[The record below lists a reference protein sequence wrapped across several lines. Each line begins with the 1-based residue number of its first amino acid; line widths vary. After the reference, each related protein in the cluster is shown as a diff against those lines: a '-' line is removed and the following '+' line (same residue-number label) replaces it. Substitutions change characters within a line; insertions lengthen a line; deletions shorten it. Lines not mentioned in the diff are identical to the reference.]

1 MNNRPGNAIS
11 GLADVSK
18 QGANGT
24 IRFYARSGR
33 EERSI
38 VKASFYTG
46 ITGGILWYVVIL
58 YWAALGFSSEEIGI
72 MGGLGQGV
80 GIVTYLFG
88 GFLADKL
95 GRKRLFLVGLV
106 STAVGLTMFLTE
118 RNFVVFTFG
127 YGLTS
132 LGGSLSWPSLYALMA
147 DKAAPSEMKFFF
159 AVQGFSSQ
167 IGTTIATF
175 FGIFGPTFLR
185 DGYGIELSDA
195 YGYVF
200 LVAAV
205 CAIVPIL
212 YVLRVSEGGT
222 RAVKLSV
229 HFTKKTQKT
238 LLVYCL
244 QNALI
249 GAGAAL
255 VIPWL
260 PIIFHEGMGATEAQV
275 AMIITLSNS
284 ILAVGWI
291 VVPKF
296 AELRGSVALIA
307 GSQIVSCL
315 PLVLI
320 PYSPSLVFVA
330 VLYSSRQ
337 FLMLVP
343 SPVLN
348 AYLVNIVSGGIR
360 ASFLALGQVAWQ
372 LPFSVAY
379 AAAGYLWA
387 NEYSKVSPFLIAAA
401 LYIAASVV
409 FWAYFRNIKEIEPER
424 GAKIV
429 APPDR

>member
-1 MNNRPGNAIS
+1 MTEKLSNGFGRIARVS
-11 GLADVSK
+11 GD
-18 QGANGT
+18 GARETANY
-24 IRFYARSGR
+24 YAGSGKD
-33 EERSI
+33 ERRL
-38 VKASFYTG
+38 VKASFFTG
-46 ITGGILWYVVIL
+46 VTGGVLWYVLIL

-72 MGGLGQGV
+72 MGGTGQAI
-80 GIVTYLFG
+80 GIITYLFG

-106 STAVGLTMFLTE
+106 STALGLTMFLAE
-118 RNFVVFTFG
+118 KNFAIFIFA

-132 LGGSLSWPSLYALMA
+132 MGGSLSWPSLYALMA

-159 AVQGFSSQ
+159 AVQGFSNQ

-175 FGIFGPTFLR
+175 FGIFAPTFLR
-185 DGYGIELSDA
+185 DRYNIELSDG
-195 YGYVF
+195 YGLVF
-200 LVAAV
+200 LLTALCAV
-205 CAIVPIL
+205 VPIF
-212 YVLRVSEGGT
+212 YVLRVSERRT
-222 RAVKLSV
+222 KVEKLSL
-229 HFTKKTQKT
+229 HFTKKLKKT

-249 GAGAAL
+249 GGGAGF

-260 PIIFHEGMGATEAQV
+260 PIIFNEGMGATETQV

-284 ILAVGWI
+284 VLAVGWLAI
-291 VVPKF
+291 PKF

-307 GSQIVSCL
+307 GSQIVSCV

-320 PYSPSLVFVA
+320 PYSPGLIFVA
-330 VLYSSRQ
+330 LLYTARQ

-348 AYLVNIVSGGIR
+348 AYLVNIVSGRIR

-372 LPFSVAY
+372 LPFSASY

-387 NEYSKVSPFLIAAA
+387 NNYSKVSPFLIAAA
-401 LYIAASVV
+401 FYIAASVI
-409 FWAYFRNIKEIEPER
+409 FWAYFKDIKENVER
-424 GAKIV
+424 EEQAENS
-429 APPDR
+429 